1 MASSHSIGGERR
13 KNTCKVKLKNRSP
26 FREHSILTILT
37 DSPIGAGHLKRRVLL
52 IGWDAADW
60 KVITPLID
68 AGKMPNLAEL
78 IEQGVC
84 GNIATLQPVLSPIL
98 WTSVA
103 TGKRAYKHGIH
114 GFSEPDPLTGGIR
127 PVTNLSRKTKAVWN
141 ILNQNGLSTIVVG
154 WWPSNPVEE
163 LSKGIMV
170 SNDYQR
176 AVSKDP
182 KKWPLK
188 PDSIH
193 PPRLKK
199 TLAELRFHPT
209 ELTEAELLPFV
220 PGLKGMDR
228 QGLDKAEKDPRM
240 QTLLKII
247 ADCTSVHAAATALI
261 PSEPWDFMA
270 VYYDAI
276 DHFGHAFMRY
286 HPPKQDYIDEWDFRV
301 FNYCLEGGYRYHDM
315 MLGALVQLAGK
326 ETTVILMSDHGFH
339 PDHLRPSGIPRE
351 PAGPAVEHRQF
362 GIFVAKGPGIKRDDR
377 IYGANL
383 LDTCPTLLH
392 LFDLPVGE
400 DMDGKVL
407 FDIYQHKPRAI
418 QRIPSWDEV
427 KGDDGMHPRD
437 KQISPGDSKA
447 ALQQL
452 VALGYIAEPN
462 ANKAKA
468 LEEAVR
474 ELDYNLAQ
482 AFIDGGIYNQAVDI
496 LERLYNTWPM
506 EHRFGFKLAGCYQS
520 LGRTADLRRLVTT
533 LIERRIEEANTAATT
548 LKSLKLDDAE
558 AQEAERERIEKMSDQ
573 EKRKFGW
580 ERRELIAKARPNLF
594 SLRYLEACADFAEK
608 RYQDALA
615 KLEQLDS
622 DYGARRNALVL
633 RGEICQRLKC
643 WEQSKVAFEE
653 ALEIDPESPGP
664 LLGLART
671 ALAEKDYEAAARRA
685 RESIGLLFFQPRAHY
700 IHGLAQ
706 YRLGCWVEAE
716 HAFLL
721 CVRQAP
727 LFSAAFRML
736 GEIARWHK
744 RDPAEQ
750 ALYQVKTL
758 ETRRRLKELR
768 KEKAAEVGAADA
780 ISTYT
785 QEARPMPG
793 LQPHP
798 EALANVPGEEII
810 TVVSGLPRS
819 GTSLMMQILKAAGVP
834 PFTDNKRQADESNR
848 KGYYEHDKVASL
860 LSDPDRSWIRE
871 AKGTAVKVVVPLLA
885 GLPRKLR
892 KPDSEPESLH
902 YRILFMERDMEE
914 ILQSQNTML
923 QRLGKSPAA
932 GEKTADISKAYRQQ
946 ERHAKSWCAN
956 LGVHAMSVSFETLVN
971 HPDQILPQVAGFLSV
986 ADKLPA
992 MRACID
998 PALYRTRKTGPP
1010 LRFDCG
1016 VSLHVSGSKS
1026 KPSLRVPRK

>member
-1 MASSHSIGGERR
+1 MQTSDQSR
-13 KNTCKVKLKNRSP
+13 K
-26 FREHSILTILT
+26 
-37 DSPIGAGHLKRRVLL
+37 VLL

-60 KVITPLID
+60 KVIMALID
-68 AGKMPNLAEL
+68 AGKMPNLARL
-78 IEQGVC
+78 IEEGIC

-98 WTSVA
+98 WTSIA

-114 GFSEPDPLTGGIR
+114 GFSEPDPISGGIR
-127 PVTNLSRKTKAVWN
+127 PVTNLSRKTKAIWN
-141 ILNQNGLSTIVVG
+141 ILNQNDLRTIVVG

-176 AVSKDP
+176 AINKDP

-188 PDSIH
+188 PGTIH
-193 PPRLKK
+193 PARLQK

-209 ELTEAELLPFV
+209 ELTEADLCAFL
-220 PGLKGMDR
+220 PGLQGMSRAD
-228 QGLDKAEKDPRM
+228 LDKAEKDPRM
-240 QTLLKII
+240 QSLLRII
-247 ADCTSVHAAATALI
+247 ADCTSIHSAATALMQD
-261 PSEPWDFMA
+261 EPWQFMA

-286 HPPKQDYIDEWDFRV
+286 HPPKQEYIDDWDFRV
-301 FNYCLEGGYRYHDM
+301 FNYCLEGGYLYHDM
-315 MLGALVQLAGK
+315 MLGTLLRLAGE
-326 ETTVILMSDHGFH
+326 ETTVVLMSDHGFH
-339 PDHLRPSGIPRE
+339 PDHLRPAGLPRE

-362 GIFVAKGPGIKRDDR
+362 GTFVAKGPGIKKDDR

-383 LDTCPTLLH
+383 LDICPTVLH
-392 LFDLPVGE
+392 LFGLPVGE

-407 FDIYQHKPRAI
+407 LDIYEQRSAAI

-427 KGDDGMHPRD
+427 EGDHGMHPRD
-437 KQISPGDSKA
+437 KQISPSDSKA

-462 ANKAKA
+462 TDKAKA
-468 LEEAVR
+468 LEETVR

-482 AFIDGGIYNQAVDI
+482 AYMDGGIYNQAVDI

-520 LGRTADLRRLVTT
+520 LGRTDELRDLVAT
-533 LIERRIEEANTAATT
+533 LIERRVEEANTAAAT
-548 LKSLKLDDAE
+548 LNSLKLDDAE
-558 AQEAERERIEKMSDQ
+558 VQTAEKERIEKMSDQ
-573 EKRKFGW
+573 EKRKFGR

-608 RYQDALA
+608 KCEDALA

-633 RGEICQRLKC
+633 RGEICQRLKR
-643 WEQSKVAFEE
+643 WKESKAAFDE

-671 ALAEKDYEAAARRA
+671 ALATKDYEVAVQYA
-685 RESIGLLFFQPRAHY
+685 RESIALLFFQPRAHY

-706 YRLGCWVEAE
+706 YRLRRWEEAE

-744 RDPAEQ
+744 RDAAEQ
-750 ALYQVKTL
+750 AVYQVKVL

-768 KEKAAEVGAADA
+768 KKKGAEVRAADA
-780 ISTYT
+780 ISTYSQT
-785 QEARPMPG
+785 ARPMPV
-793 LQPHP
+793 LQTHL
-798 EALANVPGEEII
+798 EAITGVPAEEIV

-819 GTSLMMQILKAAGVP
+819 GTSLMMQILEAAGVP
-834 PFTDNKRQADESNR
+834 PFTDNKRQPDESNC

-860 LSDPDRSWIRE
+860 LSDPDRSWIRD

-892 KPDSEPESLH
+892 KEDSEPEPIH
-902 YRILFMERDMEE
+902 YRVLFMERDMEE
-914 ILQSQNTML
+914 ILQSQDTML
-923 QRLGKSPAA
+923 RHLGKSCPSGGKA
-932 GEKTADISKAYRQQ
+932 ADISKA
-946 ERHAKSWCAN
+946 
-956 LGVHAMSVSFETLVN
+956 
-971 HPDQILPQVAGFLSV
+971 
-986 ADKLPA
+986 
-992 MRACID
+992 
-998 PALYRTRKTGPP
+998 
-1010 LRFDCG
+1010 
-1016 VSLHVSGSKS
+1016 
-1026 KPSLRVPRK
+1026 

>member
-1 MASSHSIGGERR
+1 
-13 KNTCKVKLKNRSP
+13 
-26 FREHSILTILT
+26 
-37 DSPIGAGHLKRRVLL
+37 VLL

-68 AGKMPNLAEL
+68 AGKMPNLARL
-78 IEQGVC
+78 IEEGIC
-84 GNIATLQPVLSPIL
+84 GNIATLQPVLSPML
-98 WTSVA
+98 WTSIA

-114 GFSEPDPLTGGIR
+114 GFSEPDPLSGGIR
-127 PVTNLSRKTKAVWN
+127 PVTNLSRRTKAVWN
-141 ILNQNGLSTIVVG
+141 ILNQNDLRTIVVG

-176 AVSKDP
+176 AISKDP

-188 PDSIH
+188 PGTIH
-193 PPRLKK
+193 PARLQK

-209 ELTEAELLPFV
+209 ELTEADLCAFL
-220 PGLKGMDR
+220 PGLQGMSRAD
-228 QGLDKAEKDPRM
+228 LDKAEKDLRM
-240 QTLLKII
+240 QSLLRII
-247 ADCTSVHAAATALI
+247 ADCTSIHSAATALI
-261 PSEPWDFMA
+261 QDEPWDFMA

-315 MLGALVQLAGK
+315 MLGTLLRFVGE

-339 PDHLRPSGIPRE
+339 PDHLRPAGLPRE

-362 GIFVAKGPGIKRDDR
+362 GVFVAKGPGIRKDER

-383 LDTCPTLLH
+383 LDICPTVLH
-392 LFDLPVGE
+392 LFGLPVAE

-407 FDIYQHKPRAI
+407 LDIYEQKPRAI

-427 KGDDGMHPRD
+427 KGDHGMHPPD
-437 KQISPGDSKA
+437 KQISPADSKA

-452 VALGYIAEPN
+452 VALGYSAEPDTD
-462 ANKAKA
+462 KAKA
-468 LEEAVR
+468 MEETVR
-474 ELDYNLAQ
+474 ELDYDLAQ
-482 AFIDGGIYNQAVDI
+482 ACMDGGVYNQAVDI

-533 LIERRIEEANTAATT
+533 LIERRIEEANAAVAI
-548 LKSLKLDDAE
+548 LNSLTLDDPEVQKAE
-558 AQEAERERIEKMSDQ
+558 KERLEKMSDQ
-573 EKRKFGW
+573 EKRKFGR

-594 SLRYLEACADFAEK
+594 SLRYLEACVDFAEK
-608 RYQDALA
+608 KYQDALS

-633 RGEICQRLKC
+633 RGEICQRLKR
-643 WEQSKVAFEE
+643 WEESKVAFDE
-653 ALEIDPESPGP
+653 ALQIDPESPGP

-671 ALAEKDYEAAARRA
+671 ALAAKDYEAAVRYA

-706 YRLGCWVEAE
+706 YRLGCWEEAE
-716 HAFLL
+716 YAFLL

-744 RDPAEQ
+744 RDFAEQ
-750 ALYQVKTL
+750 ALYQVKAL
-758 ETRRRLKELR
+758 ESRRRLKELR
-768 KEKAAEVGAADA
+768 KQKTAVTADA
-780 ISTYT
+780 ISTYNK
-785 QEARPMPG
+785 EARPMPL

-798 EALANVPGEEII
+798 ESLASVPAEEIV

-819 GTSLMMQILKAAGVP
+819 GTSLMMQILEAAGVP

-848 KGYYEHDKVASL
+848 KGYYEHGKVASL
-860 LSDPDRSWIRE
+860 LSDSDKFWIRE
-871 AKGTAVKVVVPLLA
+871 VKGTAIKVVVPLLA
-885 GLPRKLR
+885 GLPGKLR
-892 KPDSEPESLH
+892 KPDSDPEPLH
-902 YRILFMERDMEE
+902 YRLLFMERDMEE
-914 ILQSQNTML
+914 ILQSQDSML
-923 QRLGKSPAA
+923 QRLGKSRPAR
-932 GEKTADISKAYRQQ
+932 EKAADISKAYRQQ
-946 ERHAKSWCAN
+946 ERQAKSWCLN
-956 LGVHAMSVSFETLVN
+956 LGVHAMSVSFEGLVR
-971 HPDQILPQVAGFLSV
+971 HPDQILPQVAGFLGIV
-986 ADKLPA
+986 NKLSA

-998 PALYRTRKTGPP
+998 PALHRARKQAA
-1010 LRFDCG
+1010 LKR
-1016 VSLHVSGSKS
+1016 
-1026 KPSLRVPRK
+1026 